1 MHKLFDHMFLLEQ
14 TNSKFIFYGG
24 FFGAEKLAVTYAQI
38 QSNITDHLKSC
49 LWTPEELFQC
59 SLSC

>member
-14 TNSKFIFYGG
+14 TNSKFIFYGF

-49 LWTPEELFQC
+49 LWTPEELF
-59 SLSC
+59 